1 MKIEFNVIINR
12 AKVMRSNADV
22 YEAVDKVAKGEMENA
37 VFRCA
42 DEKESY
48 RVNLAARRAAAMCGG
63 LRVSKS
69 ATDVYVLKKVEEGA
83 QE

>member
-1 MKIEFNVIINR
+1 MKIEFNVIVDKAR
-12 AKVMRSNADV
+12 EMRTHADV
-22 YEAVDKVAKGEMENA
+22 YEAVAKVAKGEAENA

-42 DEKESY
+42 DKKECQ
-48 RVNLAARRAAAMCGG
+48 RVYVAARSAAAMCGG

-83 QE
+83 ME